1 MAKASASG
9 QLPLEVNANPVALS
23 LESTFFK
30 ERSIPQFGFAAG
42 HRRFLLGYASLL
54 PSRLAPLR
62 QSGA

>member
-1 MAKASASG
+1 MV
-9 QLPLEVNANPVALS
+9 VNANPVGLS
-23 LESTFFK
+23 LEFPFLK

-42 HRRFLLGYASLL
+42 HRRSLLGYASLL